1 MNRKLLVTLLNKD
14 IHELELITEGFME
27 MNEYP
32 KAIIQLAQQKID
44 DLQSSILQ
52 LSEFKAENDEVT
64 ENITANNKV
73 EDLDSLPTIEIEEKN
88 EIIDDLV
95 TFEESMIDVNEVDEI
110 IKVDEI
116 IELPENSENEVV
128 IEVNDSIEVVDIVE
142 NEINEVTEI
151 KETDEEP
158 KKSFL
163 EQINTSTSPSRNE
176 LLSKVENTL
185 SSSLAN
191 KKISDIKQAINIGDR
206 FRFQRELFRG
216 NGEDMNKTLNYIN
229 QLATIEEVL
238 SFLQLK
244 YGWAAEHETAED
256 FYQIVRR
263 RFL

>member
-1 MNRKLLVTLLNKD
+1 MNRKFLVTLLNKD

-32 KAIIQLAQQKID
+32 SAIIQLAQQKID
-44 DLQSSILQ
+44 DLQSYIQQ
-52 LSEFKAENDEVT
+52 LSEFKAENEEAT
-64 ENITANNKV
+64 EIMSFVNEDVELDTALTP
-73 EDLDSLPTIEIEEKN
+73 EIIEEKETIN
-88 EIIDDLV
+88 ETLIIDNLKV
-95 TFEESMIDVNEVDEI
+95 EENIVEED
-110 IKVDEI
+110 IKVDELI
-116 IELPENSENEVV
+116 VISELPEIKVDVESAE
-128 IEVNDSIEVVDIVE
+128 SIEAIDIVE
-142 NEINEVTEI
+142 NEIIEETEI
-151 KETDEEP
+151 TEIDEEP

-163 EQINTSTSPSRNE
+163 EQINTSTTQSRNE
-176 LLSKVENTL
+176 LLAKVENTL

-191 KKISDIKQAINIGDR
+191 KKITDIKQAINIGDR

>member
-1 MNRKLLVTLLNKD
+1 MNRKFLVTLLNKD

-32 KAIIQLAQQKID
+32 KAIIQLVQQKID
-44 DLQSSILQ
+44 DLQSYIQQ
-52 LSEFKAENDEVT
+52 LSEFKAENEEAT
-64 ENITANNKV
+64 EIMSFVNEDVELDTALTP
-73 EDLDSLPTIEIEEKN
+73 EIIEEKETIN
-88 EIIDDLV
+88 ETLIIDNLKFEEIIVEENTTEEIIDVL
-95 TFEESMIDVNEVDEI
+95 
-110 IKVDEI
+110 
-116 IELPENSENEVV
+116 ELPENKVDVESAE
-128 IEVNDSIEVVDIVE
+128 SIEAIDIVE
-142 NEINEVTEI
+142 NEIIEETEI
-151 KETDEEP
+151 TEIDEEP

-163 EQINTSTSPSRNE
+163 EQINTSTTQSRNE
-176 LLSKVENTL
+176 LLAKVENTL

-191 KKISDIKQAINIGDR
+191 KKITDIKQAINIGDR